1 MIVKTLG
8 VCGGNPRIDG
18 TRIPVWII
26 AAMYWEGRDSI
37 PNIAATYDV
46 SVDQIVEAIQYA
58 EKHKEET
65 LHEIQEQREA

>member
-1 MIVKTLG
+1 
-8 VCGGNPRIDG
+8 
-18 TRIPVWII
+18 
-26 AAMYWEGRDSI
+26 MYWEGRDSI